1 MKSKLNYKKPKYP
14 IIVEID
20 FNPNIFLNKEN
31 RSISV
36 SKKGKSGFLHKKIN
50 SAQNHYSKLKENKKM
65 TFTLQNNNQSKTTIQ
80 TPEIN
85 SKYQLTLE
93 RLNSNICSL
102 KNKYADLLKENIDNN
117 NRDASLKLNFL
128 KIKRDQ
134 HQKEMNK
141 KRQQYIIVKN
151 TKLKEEQKKNQK
163 IKNEYHENKKKEL
176 KEKRKEVK
184 KLKNKEIN
192 DFKNHKIN
200 MMANQINKKRIKEE
214 VKHYIEERLNEQK
227 NKNILEIEKR
237 KIINQ
242 EKQQKTAERMLEN
255 QVTTL
260 RKIEEDLESKVKI
273 QNNINHRM
281 NKQYYKTF
289 KNTINDENI
298 KNSY

>member
-1 MKSKLNYKKPKYP
+1 MKSKLNYKKLNYP
-14 IIVEID
+14 NIAEID
-20 FNPNIFLNKEN
+20 FNPDIFIKKEN

-36 SKKGKSGFLHKKIN
+36 SKKGKSGFLHQKIK
-50 SAQNHYSKLKENKKM
+50 SAQNHYSKLKDNKKL
-65 TFTLQNNNQSKTTIQ
+65 TFTLQNNNQSKSTIQ

-117 NRDASLKLNFL
+117 NRDATLKLKFF

-151 TKLKEEQKKNQK
+151 TKLKEEQEKKQK
-163 IKNEYHENKKKEL
+163 IKNEYHENKKKEF
-176 KEKRKEVK
+176 KEKQKEVK

-192 DFKNHKIN
+192 DYKNHKVN
-200 MMANQINKKRIKEE
+200 MMANQMNKKRIKEE

-227 NKNILEIEKR
+227 SKNLLEIEKR
-237 KIINQ
+237 KIINK

-260 RKIEEDLESKVKI
+260 RKIEKDLESKIKI
-273 QNNINHRM
+273 QNNINNNM

-289 KNTINDENI
+289 KITINDESI
-298 KNSY
+298 KNPY